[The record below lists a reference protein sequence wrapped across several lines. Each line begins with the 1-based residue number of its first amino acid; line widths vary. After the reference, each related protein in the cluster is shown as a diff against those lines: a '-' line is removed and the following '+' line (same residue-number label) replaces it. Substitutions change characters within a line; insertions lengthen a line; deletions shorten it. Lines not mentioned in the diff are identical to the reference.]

1 MSADRIDQDRLDR
14 DAATGRLGLRLGQ
27 LLAARS
33 EELPHDVAE
42 RLRVG
47 REQALARARI
57 ARRQLEAVSAAATA
71 GAVVDASRG
80 GTATLGG
87 GGGVPWWQRLASVA
101 PLVMLLLGLFV
112 IDHLAVHEQALA
124 AAEFDAAL
132 LADDLPPTAY
142 SDPGFAE
149 FLRNAP
155 P

>member
-1 MSADRIDQDRLDR
+1 MNADRIDPDRQHR
-14 DAATGRLGLRLGQ
+14 DAAAGRLGLRLGQ
-27 LLAARS
+27 LLAAQS
-33 EELPHDVAE
+33 EALPHDVAE

-47 REQALARARI
+47 REQALVRARL
-57 ARRQLEAVSAAATA
+57 ARRQAASAAAAPLVAT
-71 GAVVDASRG
+71 GG

-87 GGGVPWWQRLASVA
+87 GDTGPGMPWWQRLASVV
-101 PLVMLLLGLFV
+101 PLVMLLFGLLV

-124 AAEFDAAL
+124 AAEFDAVL